1 MSVALAYANF
11 VKMGA
16 IKIEEHI
23 FHHAKRATID
33 WFASTIP
40 GGLEAPAKL
49 TFQALKEEI
58 GNGFN
63 HFTSGQKTT
72 PRNAAL
78 INGTASHTLEF
89 DDIFRAGL
97 YHPGSPLFQQF

>member
-1 MSVALAYANF
+1 MSVALAYGEF
-11 VKMGA
+11 CEKMGA

-40 GGLEAPAKL
+40 GGLETPAKL

-58 GNGFN
+58 GSGAS
-63 HFTSGQKTT
+63 TILPAGQKTT

-78 INGTASHTLEF
+78 ILSLIH
-89 DDIFRAGL
+89 I
-97 YHPGSPLFQQF
+97 